1 MTIREVA
8 GILAAAE
15 GVTTTMSSE
24 DSTRTTGMMDGT
36 ATAALGTTEAAPTTI
51 EAGSSS
57 SRSSPED
64 AQTGAT
70 QAEEVNSGS
79 TDSPVINAIPY
90 HNLPVLSILA
100 QCTPEIHK
108 IPRLCNAVERAEPP
122 FMDPYRLR
130 NCHVMHRCPAR
141 EREGSSGGQN
151 TEQI

>member
-15 GVTTTMSSE
+15 VATTTMSSE
-24 DSTRTTGMMDGT
+24 DSTRTTGTMMDGT
-36 ATAALGTTEAAPTTI
+36 ATAALGTTEAAPTTT

-70 QAEEVNSGS
+70 QVEEVNNGS
-79 TDSPVINAIPY
+79 TDSRFINPIPS
-90 HNLPVLSILA
+90 HSSSATNACLMHSRSSEHSPTL
-100 QCTPEIHK
+100 QCCRGRRAFLHG
-108 IPRLCNAVERAEPP
+108 RLKAAH
-122 FMDPYRLR
+122 M
-130 NCHVMHRCPAR
+130 MHRELAR

-151 TEQI
+151 TE